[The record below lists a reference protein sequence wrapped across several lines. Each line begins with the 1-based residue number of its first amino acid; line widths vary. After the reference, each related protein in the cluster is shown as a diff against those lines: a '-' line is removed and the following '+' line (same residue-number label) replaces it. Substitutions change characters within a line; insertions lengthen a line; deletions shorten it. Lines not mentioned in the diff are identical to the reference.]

1 MEKEKYELSAL
12 DAYINRVYKFAV
24 LFVPILCLCAGGTIT
39 ILNGLNLYPV
49 ANTVLLAVF
58 DFSALIY
65 LLIGIYFSK
74 TGYGE
79 NGLVQPEKLRMAKI
93 IMFLML
99 IVQWNSITYIWPFR
113 DLWAFCILFSVVIVL
128 FFDTK
133 FVLCTT
139 IGISFSMILSWMI
152 KGKYLL
158 PKTGD
163 YFHAN
168 MVFRLVGLA
177 LMLLSINLITYFGSR
192 FFVEELEKYANYDTL
207 THLMNRR
214 RMDNYLTAAYKQA
227 ATGKATFCLLLM
239 DIDDFKKVND
249 TYGHECGDEVLQSV
263 AGIVSCGVRK
273 NDHVFRWGGE
283 EILILLN
290 AEEYK
295 SVFIADRIRKEIEK
309 TSVKHGEDDVFVTV
323 TIGVAPYRVG
333 ESIQDMMDQADK
345 CLYYGKTHGKNQIVS
360 MVESEVTP
368 FNSTVQLLSGLPN
381 ASGYMREV
389 ENLKKNGNISSYS
402 AFYFNIKRFGIINGA
417 LGTIVNFNG
426 QYFTVL
432 LDNGQTVLCPNPS
445 DAYKDSLM
453 SSRRYEMEYDE
464 ARHEL
469 KKKTPYIQKTKQFP
483 IKLAYAFTIH
493 KAQGQTY
500 DKVILDLNSHIFSA
514 GQLYVALSRVKS
526 LDGLYLT
533 RPVTYSDIISDNS
546 IFYFLNELRNN
557 YLNEVADKE
566 AYTEL
571 NLQEIKNVAATT
583 NVSYKPNPSCDN
595 FSRFI
600 SMREKNESTK
610 EFLQFTLSCFEEL
623 LQTGEYE
630 KAYWE
635 LQKIIDLVCSTYQ
648 TDAHARLIDC
658 IKQQD
663 FTEKGCLFALN
674 GIFEIYTEVVKL
686 PLRQYQTDEKVLTFK
701 AEA

>member
-1 MEKEKYELSAL
+1 MTQEEVLDYLRTIPEGITFIHGKAGCGKTYLIRKLVSEIDGCQVLTPTNLAASLYHGARTIQSFFYGAL
-12 DAYINRVYKFAV
+12 DDLSDGYDNPKN
-24 LFVPILCLCAGGTIT
+24 LTIEKT
-39 ILNGLNLYPV
+39 DPFRRK
-49 ANTVLLAVF
+49 LLATR
-58 DFSALIY
+58 
-65 LLIGIYFSK
+65 LLIIDEISMVRADLFEMMNQICQKALYNVSKPFGGLSVVVVGDLFQLPPVVSDKATYEYLKNEYGGIYFFNSHI
-74 TGYGE
+74 
-79 NGLVQPEKLRMAKI
+79 VQQELSYIKLFELTKSYRQANDPEFVKILDAFRKPLSPAQKVEVIDALNKRVTVPEKLPADAIYIASSNAEVQQVNSKKLAELPGNITSIDAKYTI
-93 IMFLML
+93 
-99 IVQWNSITYIWPFR
+99 QTKDGSE
-113 DLWAFCILFSVVIVL
+113 VV
-128 FFDTK
+128 
-133 FVLCTT
+133 
-139 IGISFSMILSWMI
+139 
-152 KGKYLL
+152 
-158 PKTGD
+158 
-163 YFHAN
+163 
-168 MVFRLVGLA
+168 
-177 LMLLSINLITYFGSR
+177 
-192 FFVEELEKYANYDTL
+192 TL
-207 THLMNRR
+207 TQSQLPSEKDICEIVVPSAYDAQLQFKIGA
-214 RMDNYLTAAYKQA
+214 RM
-227 ATGKATFCLLLM
+227 TF
-239 DIDDFKKVND
+239 
-249 TYGHECGDEVLQSV
+249 T
-263 AGIVSCGVRK
+263 K
-273 NDHVFRWGGE
+273 N
-283 EILILLN
+283 
-290 AEEYK
+290 
-295 SVFIADRIRKEIEK
+295 S
-309 TSVKHGEDDVFVTV
+309 
-323 TIGVAPYRVG
+323 
-333 ESIQDMMDQADK
+333 
-345 CLYYGKTHGKNQIVS
+345 
-360 MVESEVTP
+360 
-368 FNSTVQLLSGLPN
+368 
-381 ASGYMREV
+381 
-389 ENLKKNGNISSYS
+389 
-402 AFYFNIKRFGIINGA
+402 KRFGIINGA